1 MSTRPSFVV
10 SLSAAA
16 LALAGALAA
25 CKQPTTAPPPDDG
38 ANAAAVQL
46 APEDVAKVMRGGL
59 AIGPRISG
67 TLEAR
72 EHAVLR
78 AELGGTVTMV
88 GPDLGDPVKKGE
100 VVARIESKALGSGV
114 QSAQAGVQSAQA
126 GVGSAQ
132 AAVDLARR
140 EVERTEAL
148 VKGGATPAREL
159 DRARANLRSAEAAL
173 TQARSGVQSARSQV
187 ASAQNML
194 GDSTIRSPIDGVVA
208 KREASAGDV
217 VTPGAMLYEIV
228 VPSTMRLSGSA
239 SSEDLASLAVGRR
252 VDFEVRGYPDQ
263 QFAGEIKRI
272 APVADPVTRQIEL
285 VVEIPNPGGKLIAG
299 LYAEGRVSSEE
310 KTTLILP
317 EGAIDTSGDRPSV
330 MRVKDG
336 TAERISIATGL
347 RDEARELVE
356 VTSGLAEG
364 ELVILSHA
372 ARTIEPGAKVIAP
385 GGKPAAAPPAGAPA
399 PNAKPAEKPAEKPGE
414 AKPQTPSPSASG
426 GTK

>member
-1 MSTRPSFVV
+1 MSTRSIVLSFA
-10 SLSAAA
+10 AAA
-16 LALAGALAA
+16 LTLAG
-25 CKQPTTAPPPDDG
+25 CKPPTTAPPPDDG
-38 ANAAAVQL
+38 KNAVAIQL
-46 APEDVAKVMRGGL
+46 ASEDVVKVMRGEL
-59 AIGPRISG
+59 AVGPRISG

-88 GPDLGDPVKKGE
+88 GPDLGDPVKKGQIL
-100 VVARIESKALGSGV
+100 ARIESKALGSGV

-173 TQARSGVQSARSQV
+173 TQAKSGVQSARSQV
-187 ASAQNML
+187 ASAQSTL
-194 GDSTIRSPIDGVVA
+194 GDSTIRSPIDGVVSR
-208 KREASAGDV
+208 REVNAGDV
-217 VTPGAMLYEIV
+217 AQPGATLYEIV
-228 VPSTMRLSGSA
+228 VPSTMRLSGAA
-239 SSEDLASLAVGRR
+239 SSEDLGMLAVGRR
-252 VDFEVRGYPDQ
+252 VDFQVRGYPDQ

-285 VVEIPNPGGKLIAG
+285 IVEIPNPGGKLIAG
-299 LYAEGRVSSEE
+299 LYAEGRVSAEQ
-310 KTTLILP
+310 KTTLVLP
-317 EGAIDTSGDRPSV
+317 ENAIDTSGDRPSV

-336 TAERISIATGL
+336 AAERISIATGL
-347 RDEARELVE
+347 RDEASERVE

-372 ARTIEPGAKVIAP
+372 ARTIEPGAKVVPP
-385 GGKPAAAPPAGAPA
+385 GGAPA
-399 PNAKPAEKPAEKPGE
+399 AKPATAPAPAAKPAETPAEKT
-414 AKPQTPSPSASG
+414 QTPTPAAPAAPPGASP
-426 GTK
+426 TKGSN